1 LDNNN
6 NNQRL
11 IPHYGTMNRLP
22 FDTGNLSLKNYI
34 KNRGTQ
40 ILQKKKAF
48 QISRR
53 LTGDVNTFYP
63 ENPQTLDVL
72 YKN

>member
-1 LDNNN
+1 
-6 NNQRL
+6 
-11 IPHYGTMNRLP
+11 MNRLP
-22 FDTGNLSLKNYI
+22 FDTGNLALKNDM
-34 KNRGTQ
+34 KNQGTQ
-40 ILQKKKAF
+40 IPQKKAF